1 MNRPVPEMPE
11 YYREKLSAARL
22 EKAYEIA
29 PPRVRQYLEA
39 EIEHAVR
46 GLGPGDAVL
55 ELGCGYGRVMSRLAG
70 SARFVVGIDT
80 SLESMRHGK
89 AGLERAGNC
98 AFARMDAVRLGFRD
112 GAFDRVVCIQNG
124 ISAFHVDARA
134 LVREGVRV
142 TRPGG
147 LALFSSYSESFWEDR
162 LAWFVLQAEAGLV
175 GEIDRGRTGDGRIVC
190 KDGFTATTFTARQ
203 FAALAGEI
211 GVDARIVEVDSSSV
225 FCEITP
231 GVPAKKGRV
240 L

>member
-1 MNRPVPEMPE
+1 MPD

-39 EIEHAVR
+39 EIDHVLR
-46 GLGPGDAVL
+46 GLTAGDTVL
-55 ELGCGYGRVMSRLAG
+55 ELGCGYGRVMARLAG
-70 SARFVVGIDT
+70 IARFVVGIDT
-80 SLESMRHGK
+80 SIESMEHGR

-124 ISAFHVDARA
+124 ISAFHVDARE

-147 LALFSSYSESFWEDR
+147 LALFSSYSDSFWEDR
-162 LAWFVLQAEAGLV
+162 LQWFVLQAVAGLV
-175 GEIDRGRTGDGRIVC
+175 GAIDRERTGDGRIVC
-190 KDGFTATTFTARQ
+190 RDGFAATTFSARQ
-203 FAALAGEI
+203 FAALAAEI

-231 GVPAKKGRV
+231 GTPAKKGHTS
-240 L
+240 